1 MEKCTNSYQA
11 IFFTAPVARGDRNK
25 NRATMKASR
34 RNEAVDILLLLLL
47 SRAVCCCWDDI
58 EGGVEEAV
66 AWLQLDGSD
75 KVFS

>member
-1 MEKCTNSYQA
+1 
-11 IFFTAPVARGDRNK
+11 
-25 NRATMKASR
+25 MKASR
-34 RNEAVDILLLLLL
+34 RNDAVDILLLLL